1 MVFLVRSADLWMPC
15 QRRRTTKFW
24 VRRLCH
30 ACLIWYIHCK
40 RERLGNWTKRP
51 RFLIIY
57 LVKTKL
63 ANMWNVLQAYICKRP
78 LPWHP
83 RPVRRP
89 VTTAAICRAMSSFI
103 FAMSKPKNACWFT
116 GFVLE
121 PIKTK
126 IYSFELPFSIKPCLF
141 RLGLWGCREQ
151 LLWLWNPRPSAGRS
165 KWWRRPSLSILTL
178 MWWSESSE
186 GGTQRCSFIPDILFE
201 VVTFLWTFLP
211 VGLYIGC
218 CHNFPNIFSI
228 LNRYFKLNFV
238 FCLRILSTKV

>member
-1 MVFLVRSADLWMPC
+1 MYYHRLQGMVFLVRSADLWMPC
-15 QRRRTTKFW
+15 QRRKTTKFW

-30 ACLIWYIHCK
+30 TCLIWYIHCK

-63 ANMWNVLQAYICKRP
+63 ANMWNVLEAYLCNRP
-78 LPWHP
+78 LPSPP

-178 MWWSESSE
+178 MWYQRVQRAELRGVPSS
-186 GGTQRCSFIPDILFE
+186 Q
-201 VVTFLWTFLP
+201 TFCLS
-211 VGLYIGC
+211 C
-218 CHNFPNIFSI
+218 NFPMNI
-228 LNRYFKLNFV
+228 LARWLVYWL
-238 FCLRILSTKV
+238 LS